1 MATVR
6 FSESLKHEINQA
18 ANSLFDARIALA
30 RGAIMPDDIGERV
43 VMPYIN
49 KIIDAF
55 KDVPTEFLHY
65 STSVEVRL
73 STVRCGR
80 VSATLQLP
88 HDCPRPRSTYSPRE
102 GVMVQESYR
111 GLVVSLAMVA
121 IPEDMAEGV
130 KAREQV
136 LVDVT
141 EERRVFSE
149 NLNKLITHYT
159 TLAPALKEW
168 PPLWDLLPESAKDRH
183 KQITEKRKRTKATEE
198 LDLSLDRMTGTVVAS
213 KLAKK

>member
-1 MATVR
+1 MAIVR
-6 FSESLKHEINQA
+6 FSESLKHEIHQA
-18 ANSLFDARIALA
+18 ASRLFEARIAQA
-30 RGAIMPDDIGERV
+30 REAIMPNDIGERV
-43 VMPYIN
+43 VIPHIN
-49 KIIDAF
+49 KIIDAC
-55 KDVPTEFLHY
+55 KGVPTEFFYY
-65 STSVEVRL
+65 STSAVVKL
-73 STVRCGR
+73 ATVRCGR
-80 VSATLQLP
+80 VSALLP
-88 HDCPRPRSTYSPRE
+88 LPYNCPRPFSNYSPRE
-102 GVMVQESYR
+102 GVQFEQSHRNLVVNL
-111 GLVVSLAMVA
+111 GLVAL
-121 IPEDMAEGV
+121 PEDMAKGV

-168 PPLWDLLPESAKDRH
+168 PPLWDLLPENAKNRH
-183 KQITEKRKRTKATEE
+183 KQITEKRKRTKATEA